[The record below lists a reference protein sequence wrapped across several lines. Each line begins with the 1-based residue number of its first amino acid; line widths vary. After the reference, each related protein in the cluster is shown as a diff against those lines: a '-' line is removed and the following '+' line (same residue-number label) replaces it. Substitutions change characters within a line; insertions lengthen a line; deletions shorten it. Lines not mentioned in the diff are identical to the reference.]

1 MAKKNKKK
9 TPSSLEIVK
18 KKYSSFYVAGGAK
31 WDSKILDTIFLVASP
46 REGIRFVKEMQGRV
60 IEIERMGWNELPE
73 ELEADQMFTERK
85 YLHNDL
91 FYLSVQNST
100 EDGRAI
106 VDLIEKNRRIIL
118 LARPWYRK
126 VYGYRSKST
135 AKSVVASTV
144 YAFMMTM
151 VLVSCVGDE
160 EELEPVASTDTT
172 EVNQLVETVDEPP
185 AEEEVVEEVPEE
197 PEVLS
202 TALGDVEV
210 KPLMNGA
217 DTEEIGKYAF
227 ISTTKDKITS
237 DNLIKFFGED
247 TSKLDETNFLLVD
260 LQDGT
265 ALHAVGGMPMFTY
278 GSYDSGEDGLSSQ
291 WENIY
296 VDSELGTVTGELYS
310 DVDASNAM
318 FTTVEE
324 PEVVEAEEPVEI
336 IEEPQ
341 SEYFENCT
349 DLRTAYPAGVDSSH
363 PAYQSKMDR
372 DKDGYACEQ

>member
-1 MAKKNKKK
+1 MAKKTKKK
-9 TPSSLEIVK
+9 KPTSLEIVK

-46 REGIRFVKEMQGRV
+46 REGIRFVKEVQGRV
-60 IEIERMGWNELPE
+60 IEVDRMGWDELPE
-73 ELEADQMFTERK
+73 ELKADQMFTERK
-85 YLHNDL
+85 YLHNDT

-126 VYGYRSKST
+126 IYGYRSKST

-144 YAFMMTM
+144 YAFMLMM
-151 VLVSCVGDE
+151 VLVSCVGDD
-160 EELEPVASTDTT
+160 EELEPTFSADTT
-172 EVNQLVETVDEPP
+172 EVNQVVDTVDEPLV
-185 AEEEVVEEVPEE
+185 EETAEEVPEE

-202 TALGDVEV
+202 TTLGDVEV

-217 DTEEIGKYAF
+217 GTEEIGKYAF

-247 TSKLDETNFLLVD
+247 TSKLDGTNFLLVD

-278 GSYDSGEDGLSSQ
+278 GSYDSEEDSLSAQ

-310 DVDASNAM
+310 GVDSTNAM
-318 FTTVEE
+318 FAES
-324 PEVVEAEEPVEI
+324 EVVEEVVEVVE
-336 IEEPQ
+336 EEPQ
-341 SEYFENCT
+341 AEFFANCT
-349 DLRTAYPAGVDSSH
+349 ELRTKYPNGVDVNH

-372 DKDGYACEQ
+372 DNDNFACER

>member
-1 MAKKNKKK
+1 MAKKTKKK
-9 TPSSLEIVK
+9 KPTSLEIVK

-31 WDSKILDTIFLVASP
+31 WDSKVLDTIFLVASP
-46 REGIRFVKEMQGRV
+46 REGIRFVKEIQGRV
-60 IEIERMGWNELPE
+60 IEVDRMGWDELPE
-73 ELEADQMFTERK
+73 ELKADQMFTERK
-85 YLHNDL
+85 YLHNDT
-91 FYLSVQNST
+91 FYLSVKNST

-126 VYGYRSKST
+126 IYGYRSKST

-144 YAFMMTM
+144 YAFMMMM
-151 VLVSCVGDE
+151 VLVSCVGDD
-160 EELEPVASTDTT
+160 EELDPVASTDTA

-202 TALGDVEV
+202 TALGDIEV

-217 DTEEIGKYAF
+217 DTEEVGKYAF

-247 TSKLDETNFLLVD
+247 TSKLDGTNFLLVD

-265 ALHAVGGMPMFTY
+265 ALHAIDGMPMFTY

-310 DVDASNAM
+310 GVDASNAM

-324 PEVVEAEEPVEI
+324 PEVVEEEVVEVVE
-336 IEEPQ
+336 EEPQ
-341 SEYFENCT
+341 AEFFANCT
-349 DLRTAYPAGVDSSH
+349 ELRTKYPNGVDINH

-372 DKDGYACEQ
+372 DNDNFACER

>member
-18 KKYSSFYVAGGAK
+18 KKYSSCYVAGGAK

-73 ELEADQMFTERK
+73 ELKADQMFTERK
-85 YLHNDL
+85 YLHNDV

-126 VYGYRSKST
+126 IYGYRSKST

-151 VLVSCVGDE
+151 VLVSCVGDD
-160 EELEPVASTDTT
+160 EELDPVASTDTT
-172 EVNQLVETVDEPP
+172 EVNQLVDTVDEPP

-202 TALGDVEV
+202 TSLGDVEV
-210 KPLMNGA
+210 KPLMNGT

-237 DNLIKFFGED
+237 DTLIKFFGED
-247 TSKLDETNFLLVD
+247 TSKLDGTNFLLID

-310 DVDASNAM
+310 DVDASKAM

-324 PEVVEAEEPVEI
+324 PEVVEAEEPVEN

-349 DLRTAYPAGVDSSH
+349 DLRTAYPAGVDASH

>member
-18 KKYSSFYVAGGAK
+18 KKYSSCYVAGGAK

-126 VYGYRSKST
+126 IYGYRSKST
-135 AKSVVASTV
+135 AKSVIASTV

-151 VLVSCVGDE
+151 VLVSCVGDD
-160 EELEPVASTDTT
+160 EELDPVASTDTT
-172 EVNQLVETVDEPP
+172 EVNQLVDTVDEPP

-202 TALGDVEV
+202 TSLGDVEV
-210 KPLMNGA
+210 KPLMNGT

-247 TSKLDETNFLLVD
+247 TSKLDETNFLLID

-310 DVDASNAM
+310 DVDASKAM

-349 DLRTAYPAGVDSSH
+349 DLRTAYPAGVDASH